1 MHDVHENTISQF
13 HTYIYTLYKWYCIN
27 EAMIN
32 MEGKITKSVSIPLH
46 LYYLLYKNVQ
56 FVDCAT
62 VEEIDIV

>member
-13 HTYIYTLYKWYCIN
+13 HTYIYTLYKGQCTDVG
-27 EAMIN
+27 MIN
-32 MEGKITKSVSIPLH
+32 VEGKITKSVSIALH

-56 FVDCAT
+56 FVDCGT